1 MRNTLCVL
9 LLTCSLSSKPASALV
24 PDAVNID
31 FEGLRRETSDIPSFP
46 SYDEDGYHFEII
58 DHDPASG
65 PDGLAVVGALHPRFY
80 GSAAITPA
88 SDSDIV
94 MSRLD
99 GGLFAIASL
108 KLIEHF
114 DRNDADPSLMR
125 NLTLTGWKPGGTT
138 VTQTFAVDEV
148 VGFETFAFS
157 PSFTELEKLTWNM
170 NDPTT
175 WWNHA
180 VRVDDI
186 VAYTVPEPAA
196 FSFLAALVAAV
207 VTTAPGARII
217 LRLRC
222 AGRPYWLPAG
232 E

>member
-1 MRNTLCVL
+1 MRTMICVL
-9 LLTCSLSSKPASALV
+9 LFACCLSSQPASAFTSDV
-24 PDAVNID
+24 VVID
-31 FEGLRRETSDIPSFP
+31 FEGLRRETSDIPAFP
-46 SYDEDGYHFEII
+46 SYNEDGYHFAII
-58 DHDPASG
+58 DHDPTSG
-65 PDGLAVVGALHPRFY
+65 PDGLAVVGALHPGFY
-80 GSAAITPA
+80 GSAAIIPA

-99 GGLFAIASL
+99 GGLFAVASL

-125 NLTLTGWKPGGTT
+125 TLTLTGWKPGGVT

-157 PSFTELEKLTWNM
+157 PSFTELEKVTWNED
-170 NDPTT
+170 DPTT

-186 VAYTVPEPAA
+186 VAYTVPEPATA
-196 FSFLAALVAAV
+196 SFLATLLATAV
-207 VTTAPGARII
+207 IIAPGARHK
-217 LRLRC
+217 LRPRSLR
-222 AGRPYWLPAG
+222 
-232 E
+232 